1 MSSKEILALI
11 EQFEGAFDTYQQSLQ
26 KNNEEIIQHLSL
38 TWKNMQSEQKEIEKL
53 EDTIHKQNSEITGL
67 KIKSEELDKKIIEKK
82 AKRDELTTKITELNK
97 DLETATD
104 ELKQPQFEL
113 ENLVSKIHSLNE
125 KITTKESEK
134 IKLDQIKLDNEQRE
148 NELKTTFSKEKLEE
162 LDNKLSQLKSDN
174 FFVSFLMEYSDEE
187 IPEVEIVATIMQKG
201 SCNLDDLK
209 KKLDVPPIMAVRT
222 IKQLAVKGII
232 NLDETNNTVSML

>member
-1 MSSKEILALI
+1 MSSREILALI
-11 EQFEGAFDTYQQSLQ
+11 EQFEGVFDTYQQSLQ

-38 TWKNMQSEQKEIEKL
+38 TWKKMQSEQTEIEKL
-53 EDTIHKQNSEITGL
+53 EDTIHKQNSEITEL

-82 AKRDELTTKITELNK
+82 AKRDELTSKITELNK

-113 ENLVSKIHSLNE
+113 ENLVSKMDSLNE
-125 KITTKESEK
+125 KITIKESEK
-134 IKLDQIKLDNEQRE
+134 IKLDQIKLYNEQRE
-148 NELKTTFSKEKLEE
+148 NELKTTFSIEKLEE

-201 SCNLDDLK
+201 SCKLDDLK

>member
-38 TWKNMQSEQKEIEKL
+38 TWKNMQSEQTEIEKL
-53 EDTIHKQNSEITGL
+53 EDTIHKQNSEITEL

-82 AKRDELTTKITELNK
+82 AKRDELTIKITELNK

-113 ENLVSKIHSLNE
+113 ENLVSKIDSLNE

-201 SCNLDDLK
+201 SCKLDDLK

>member
-53 EDTIHKQNSEITGL
+53 EDTIHKQNSEITEL
-67 KIKSEELDKKIIEKK
+67 KIKSEELDKKITEKK

-113 ENLVSKIHSLNE
+113 ENLVSKIDSLNE
-125 KITTKESEK
+125 KITIKESEK

-201 SCNLDDLK
+201 SCKLDDLK

>member
-1 MSSKEILALI
+1 MRSKEILALI

-53 EDTIHKQNSEITGL
+53 EDTIHKQNSEITEL

-113 ENLVSKIHSLNE
+113 ENLVSKIDSLNE

-134 IKLDQIKLDNEQRE
+134 TKLDQIKLDNEQRE

-201 SCNLDDLK
+201 SCKLDDLK

>member
-38 TWKNMQSEQKEIEKL
+38 TWKNMQSEQTEIEKL
-53 EDTIHKQNSEITGL
+53 EDTIHKQNSDITEL

>member
-1 MSSKEILALI
+1 MSSKEIMALI

-53 EDTIHKQNSEITGL
+53 EDTIHKQNSEITEL
-67 KIKSEELDKKIIEKK
+67 KIKSEELDKKIIVKK
-82 AKRDELTTKITELNK
+82 AKRDELTIKITELNK

-104 ELKQPQFEL
+104 ELKKPQFEL
-113 ENLVSKIHSLNE
+113 ENLVSKIDSLNE

-134 IKLDQIKLDNEQRE
+134 TKLDQIKLDNEQRE

-201 SCNLDDLK
+201 SCKLDDLK

>member
-113 ENLVSKIHSLNE
+113 ENLVSKIDSLNE

-134 IKLDQIKLDNEQRE
+134 TKLDQIKLDNEQRE

-201 SCNLDDLK
+201 SCKLDDLK

>member
-1 MSSKEILALI
+1 MSSKEIMALI

-53 EDTIHKQNSEITGL
+53 EDTNHKQNSEITEL

-97 DLETATD
+97 DLEIATD
-104 ELKQPQFEL
+104 ELKKPQFEL
-113 ENLVSKIHSLNE
+113 ENLVSKKDSLNE

-134 IKLDQIKLDNEQRE
+134 TKLDQIKLDNEQRE

-201 SCNLDDLK
+201 SCKLDDLK

-232 NLDETNNTVSML
+232 NLDEINNTVSML

>member
-53 EDTIHKQNSEITGL
+53 EDTIHKQNSEITEL

-97 DLETATD
+97 DLETTTD

-113 ENLVSKIHSLNE
+113 ENLVSKIDSLNE

-134 IKLDQIKLDNEQRE
+134 TKLDQIKLDNEQRE

-201 SCNLDDLK
+201 SCKLDDLK

>member
-38 TWKNMQSEQKEIEKL
+38 TWKNMQSEQTEIEKL
-53 EDTIHKQNSEITGL
+53 EDTIHKQNSEITEL
-67 KIKSEELDKKIIEKK
+67 KIKSEELDKKILEKK

-113 ENLVSKIHSLNE
+113 ENLVSKIDSLNE

-134 IKLDQIKLDNEQRE
+134 TKLDQIKLDNEQRE

-162 LDNKLSQLKSDN
+162 LDNKLRQLKSDN

-201 SCNLDDLK
+201 SCKLDDLK

>member
-1 MSSKEILALI
+1 MRSKEILALI

-53 EDTIHKQNSEITGL
+53 EDTIHKQNSEITEL

-97 DLETATD
+97 DLEIATD

-113 ENLVSKIHSLNE
+113 ENLVSKIDSLNE

-134 IKLDQIKLDNEQRE
+134 TKLDQIKLDNEQRE

-201 SCNLDDLK
+201 SCKLDDLK

-232 NLDETNNTVSML
+232 NLDETNNIVSML

>member
-11 EQFEGAFDTYQQSLQ
+11 EQFEGAFDTYQQSLK

-53 EDTIHKQNSEITGL
+53 EDTIHKQNSEITEL

-113 ENLVSKIHSLNE
+113 ENLVSKIDSLNE

-134 IKLDQIKLDNEQRE
+134 TKLDQIKLDNEQRE

-201 SCNLDDLK
+201 SCKLDDLK

>member
-53 EDTIHKQNSEITGL
+53 EDTIHKQNSEITEL

-113 ENLVSKIHSLNE
+113 ENLVSKIDSLNE

-134 IKLDQIKLDNEQRE
+134 TKLDQIKLDNEQRE
-148 NELKTTFSKEKLEE
+148 NELKNTFSKEKLEE
-162 LDNKLSQLKSDN
+162 LDNKLNQLKSDN

-187 IPEVEIVATIMQKG
+187 IPEVEIVATIMQEG
-201 SCNLDDLK
+201 SCKLDDLK

>member
-53 EDTIHKQNSEITGL
+53 EDTIHKQNSEITEL

-97 DLETATD
+97 DLETTTD

-113 ENLVSKIHSLNE
+113 ENLVSKIDSLNE

-134 IKLDQIKLDNEQRE
+134 TKLDQIKLDNEQRE

>member
-53 EDTIHKQNSEITGL
+53 EDTIHKQNSEITEL

-113 ENLVSKIHSLNE
+113 ENLVSKIDSLNE

-134 IKLDQIKLDNEQRE
+134 TKLDQIKLDNEQRE

-201 SCNLDDLK
+201 SCKLDDLK

>member
-38 TWKNMQSEQKEIEKL
+38 TWKNMQSEQTEIEKL
-53 EDTIHKQNSEITGL
+53 EDTIHKQNSEITEL

-113 ENLVSKIHSLNE
+113 ENLISKIDSLNE

-134 IKLDQIKLDNEQRE
+134 TKLDQIKLDNEQRE

-201 SCNLDDLK
+201 SCKLDDLK

>member
-38 TWKNMQSEQKEIEKL
+38 TWKNMQSEQTEIEKL
-53 EDTIHKQNSEITGL
+53 EDTIHKQNSEITEL

-113 ENLVSKIHSLNE
+113 ENLISKIDSLNE
-125 KITTKESEK
+125 KITTKESGK
-134 IKLDQIKLDNEQRE
+134 TKLDQIKLDNEQRE

-201 SCNLDDLK
+201 SCKLDDLK

>member
-201 SCNLDDLK
+201 SCKLDDLK

>member
-1 MSSKEILALI
+1 M
-11 EQFEGAFDTYQQSLQ
+11 
-26 KNNEEIIQHLSL
+26 
-38 TWKNMQSEQKEIEKL
+38 
-53 EDTIHKQNSEITGL
+53 
-67 KIKSEELDKKIIEKK
+67 
-82 AKRDELTTKITELNK
+82 
-97 DLETATD
+97 
-104 ELKQPQFEL
+104 KQPQFEL

-174 FFVSFLMEYSDEE
+174 FFVSFLKEYSDEE

>member
-38 TWKNMQSEQKEIEKL
+38 TWKNMQSEQTEIEKL
-53 EDTIHKQNSEITGL
+53 EDTIHKQNSEITEL

-82 AKRDELTTKITELNK
+82 EKRDELTTKITELNK

-113 ENLVSKIHSLNE
+113 ANLVSKIDSLNE

-174 FFVSFLMEYSDEE
+174 FFVSFLMKYSDEE

-201 SCNLDDLK
+201 SCKLDDLK